1 MIRDLEP
8 FEPVGF
14 EAGLEP
20 GANNAAKDRT
30 DRIFGGLMESF
41 NTAG

>member
-8 FEPVGF
+8 FGPVGF
-14 EAGLEP
+14 EAGIEP
-20 GANNAAKDRT
+20 GANNAAKNRT
-30 DRIFGGLMESF
+30 DRIFGSLMESI